1 MANLQFKHMCGISNT
16 IFTFTLEI
24 RELRQF
30 ALCKWQESVFNS
42 CILLLNSM
50 FLTLHPFPSQ
60 DNQKMVIVL
69 KYQGKSKFQF
79 NLSINIKPNKMNIC
93 IHTFKHE
100 YEILIMP
107 QTPSIPLCSSVFG
120 GLLSLRSSSSLSCAN
135 FFASFF
141 WSFRFNFLS
150 SFSLNFSRLINN
162 YN

>member
-1 MANLQFKHMCGISNT
+1 MWNFKYYFHVHFGDKGTET
-16 IFTFTLEI
+16 I
-24 RELRQF
+24 
-30 ALCKWQESVFNS
+30 CPKWQESVFNS
-42 CILLLNSM
+42 CILLINST
-50 FLTLHPFPSQ
+50 FLTPLPSPSQ
-60 DNQKMVIVL
+60 GNQKMVIVL

-79 NLSINIKPNKMNIC
+79 NLTINIKPNKMSIC
-93 IHTFKHE
+93 IHTFKQE
-100 YEILIMP
+100 YMILITL

-120 GLLSLRSSSSLSCAN
+120 GLLSLKSSSSLSCAN